1 MARGE
6 IWPLE
11 RIKNGLARFFKEYG
25 RYPTATEF
33 DEYAYLPRA
42 KTAERKYGGLVA
54 LRKKLGLQT
63 AHDLR
68 SGTHRSN
75 LAELIGKR
83 AHTEEQKVYDFL
95 KKRFGREFVHRE
107 YFYTDDHRT
116 RADFFVYD
124 NTRGFC
130 VDVFYAQSLR
140 NVSGCLNI
148 KLKKYANVAEFMS
161 YPIVFL
167 QVNPDISQIEL
178 DTLVERKRRGLG
190 KRQTVMSWDT
200 FVSFCKDRT
209 PLNILGGSGK
219 NETG

>member
-6 IWPLE
+6 IWPVE
-11 RIKNGLARFFKEYG
+11 RIKNGLERFFKEYG

-42 KTAERKYGGLVA
+42 KTAERKFGGLVA
-54 LRKKLGLQT
+54 LRKKLGLET
-63 AHDLR
+63 THDLR
-68 SGTHRSN
+68 LGAYRSD
-75 LAELIGKR
+75 LAQHISKR
-83 AHTEEQKVYDFL
+83 AHVEEQKVYDFL
-95 KKRFGREFVHRE
+95 IKRFGREFVHRE

-124 NTRGFC
+124 NTDGFC

-148 KLKKYANVAEFMS
+148 KLKKYANVAEFMT

-167 QVNPDISQIEL
+167 QVNPDISQIDL
-178 DTLVERKRRGLG
+178 DTLVENKKRGLG
-190 KRQTVMSWDT
+190 KRQTLMSWET
-200 FVSFCKDRT
+200 FVGFCKGRT
-209 PLNILGGSGK
+209 PLSILSGGSK
-219 NETG
+219 KRSA